1 MTRLNFVLEAVPISS
16 TTTNMSIE
24 FSISFFLG
32 LICSCSRNDSRC
44 AISTLGSKIIRK
56 RFTKLLSSF
65 WITNSFGC
73 YETFSI
79 TLLSFQNYRLFYEIR
94 NTNQITVFCETFLSQ
109 WNKTW
114 RYCSTSGFT
123 SGVDHFDNRTCTTST
138 FFTHLLDISL
148 AILSK
153 VWKQSII
160 YINFWC
166 FIFILIHC
174 ESFSSSR
181 TSISF
186 GGFDFNV
193 FKIPFINI
201 YTRPIFSVRPNWAWY
216 CPSSDSCPLWNR
228 LSKDEIESAKLAH
241 DYDD

>member
-32 LICSCSRNDSRC
+32 LICSCSRNDSMC

-79 TLLSFQNYRLFYEIR
+79 TLLSFQNYRLFYES
-94 NTNQITVFCETFLSQ
+94 NHSFETFLSQ
-109 WNKTW
+109 GNKTW
-114 RYCSTSGFT
+114 RYSSTSGFT

-174 ESFSSSR
+174 ESFFSSR
-181 TSISF
+181 TSIS
-186 GGFDFNV
+186 FDFNV

-201 YTRPIFSVRPNWAWY
+201 YTRTIFSVRLPCRPNWAWY